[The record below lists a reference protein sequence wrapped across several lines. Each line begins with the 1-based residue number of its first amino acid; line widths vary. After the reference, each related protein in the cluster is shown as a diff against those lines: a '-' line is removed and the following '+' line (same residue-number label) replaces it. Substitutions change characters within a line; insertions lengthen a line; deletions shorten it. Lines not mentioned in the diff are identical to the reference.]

1 MRFVPVIELSRKL
14 SAFSLEDKLYM
25 QTRAAIEQK
34 LDEAKQAM
42 ASELLIR
49 TETGDIATE
58 KNSSIIKL
66 LRQVRLSPR
75 SSHSHTTDLSLYIL
89 GLLAWLETPCCAA
102 SLLWN
107 YSTADVI

>member
-1 MRFVPVIELSRKL
+1 MPVIELSRKL

-58 KNSSIIKL
+58 KNTGIIKL
-66 LRQVRLSPR
+66 LRQVHIIHTACPSFLLILLLS
-75 SSHSHTTDLSLYIL
+75 S
-89 GLLAWLETPCCAA
+89 C
-102 SLLWN
+102 
-107 YSTADVI
+107 STF